1 MERNGWICLS
11 RKLLTWQWRDDPNMV
26 ALWVHLLLRASH
38 ETTKYH
44 GITIE
49 RGQLATTEA
58 NLSAITG
65 LGRQRVRTCLNR
77 LVEDQAITISKR
89 TRVGSII
96 SVINYEEYQENKTT
110 NSTNDVSIGY
120 EDDAELT
127 NQMPTNIFPT
137 FQPNNCNSTNQ
148 ILTNSTDDI
157 STSCEDSTEIA
168 NQLNNQILTN
178 KTAKD
183 QPHKQQYIID
193 ISSSSLMH
201 ACNACAQEGGGPGG
215 APPGPPE
222 EPVTPT
228 VAADGKISPADV
240 EAAAEAIM
248 ANAAYQPLILMRS
261 KQTAEDAAALLPEF
275 AAQAR
280 ARGRTYA
287 TPRELA
293 EHLANWMSKKK
304 QFENERHNS
313 EARRGDNGPGGGADA
328 RAEAERDRHSDALQ
342 AAYRLMA
349 RSRRGD

>member
-1 MERNGWICLS
+1 MNSNGWICLS

-44 GITIE
+44 GITTH
-49 RGQLATTEA
+49 RGQVATSILA
-58 NLSAITG
+58 LSGATG
-65 LGRQRVRTCLNR
+65 MSDKKVRVCLHQ
-77 LVEDQAITISKR
+77 LVEDGAIT
-89 TRVGSII
+89 T
-96 SVINYEEYQENKTT
+96 
-110 NSTNDVSIGY
+110 IGY
-120 EDDAELT
+120 KRRGTLISIVNYGQYQGGIDQLKEGKIRAKLMQCDT
-127 NQMPTNIFPT
+127 S
-137 FQPNNCNSTNQ
+137 NCKETETIEGENRANKGRIKGEINAAKTDY
-148 ILTNSTDDI
+148 STD
-157 STSCEDSTEIA
+157 SCNATEMIDGEIRA
-168 NQLNNQILTN
+168 NKGRI
-178 KTAKD
+178 
-183 QPHKQQYIID
+183 KQQYID
-193 ISSSSLMH
+193 ISLSPLMR
-201 ACNACAQEGGGPGG
+201 ACDACAQGGGDPGG

-222 EPVTPT
+222 EPT
-228 VAADGKISPADV
+228 VAAGGKISPADV

-304 QFENERHNS
+304 QFENERHSS
-313 EARRGDNGPGGGADA
+313 EIPRGDNGAGGGVEA

>member
-1 MERNGWICLS
+1 MNSNGWICLS

-96 SVINYEEYQENKTT
+96 SVINYEEYQENKIT

-120 EDDAELT
+120 EDNAELT

-137 FQPNNCNSTNQ
+137 FQPNNRNSTNQ

-168 NQLNNQILTN
+168 NQLNNQNLTN

-183 QPHKQQYIID
+183 QPHKQQYID
-193 ISSSSLMH
+193 ISSSPSLS
-201 ACNACAQEGGGPGG
+201 ACDACAQEGGGPGG

-222 EPVTPT
+222 EPT
-228 VAADGKISPADV
+228 VAAEGKISPADV
-240 EAAAEAIM
+240 EAAAEILM
-248 ANAAYQPLILMRS
+248 ANAAYVPLVLLRAKM
-261 KQTAEDAAALLPEF
+261 TAEEVAASLPEF

-304 QFENERHNS
+304 QFENERHSS
-313 EARRGDNGPGGGADA
+313 EIPRGDNGAGGGVDA

-342 AAYRLMA
+342 AACRLMA